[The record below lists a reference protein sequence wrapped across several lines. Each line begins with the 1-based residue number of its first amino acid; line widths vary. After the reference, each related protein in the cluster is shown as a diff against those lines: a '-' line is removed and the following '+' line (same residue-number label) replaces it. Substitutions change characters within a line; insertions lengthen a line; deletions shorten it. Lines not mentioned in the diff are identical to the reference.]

1 MPAMSVLLSSAVQK
15 PESMPRVYVS
25 IGSNIDR
32 EVNIR
37 GALEELNAVFG
48 PLICSNVYETE
59 AIGFEGDA
67 FYNLVV
73 GFDSELSVDALKKEF
88 DRIEKRYGRTAESR
102 RFAPRTLDLDLLL
115 YGDLVDTTGAHDIP
129 RKEINEYA
137 FVLLPLSE
145 IAGDLTH
152 PATGE
157 RFADMWARF
166 PKNQRLSKIEWNF

>member
-1 MPAMSVLLSSAVQK
+1 
-15 PESMPRVYVS
+15 MPRVYVS

-32 EVNIR
+32 EKNIR
-37 GALEELNAVFG
+37 GALQELGSTFN
-48 PLICSNVYETE
+48 PLVCSNVYETE

-73 GFDSELSVDALKKEF
+73 GFDSDMSIDALKAEF
-88 DRIEKRYGRTAESR
+88 DRIEKLYGRTAESR

-115 YGDLVDTTGAHDIP
+115 YGDFVDTTGTHDIP

-145 IAGDLTH
+145 IAGELKH

-157 RFADMWARF
+157 RIADMWSRF
-166 PKNQRLSKIEWNF
+166 PRDQQLSKIEWEF

>member
-1 MPAMSVLLSSAVQK
+1 MT
-15 PESMPRVYVS
+15 RVYVS

-32 EVNIR
+32 EHNIR
-37 GALEELNAVFG
+37 GALQELGNTFG

-73 GFDSELSVDALKKEF
+73 GFDSDLSVDALKAEF
-88 DRIEKRYGRTAESR
+88 DRIEKMYGRTAESR

-115 YGDLVDTTGAHDIP
+115 YGDMVDATGKHDIP

-145 IAGDLTH
+145 IAGDLKH

-157 RFADMWARF
+157 RFADMWSRF
-166 PKNQRLSKIEWNF
+166 PRGQQLSKIDWEF

>member
-1 MPAMSVLLSSAVQK
+1 
-15 PESMPRVYVS
+15 MPRVYVS

-32 EVNIR
+32 EKNIR
-37 GALEELNAVFG
+37 GALQELGATFS

-73 GFDSELSVDALKKEF
+73 GFDSDMSIDALKAEF
-88 DRIEKRYGRTAESR
+88 DRIEKLYGRTAESR

-115 YGDLVDTTGAHDIP
+115 YGDFVDTTGTHDIP

-145 IAGDLTH
+145 IAGEMKH

-157 RFADMWARF
+157 QFADMWSHF
-166 PKNQRLSKIEWNF
+166 PKDQRLSKIEWDF

>member
-1 MPAMSVLLSSAVQK
+1 
-15 PESMPRVYVS
+15 MPRVYLS

-32 EVNIR
+32 EKNIR
-37 GALEELNAVFG
+37 GALQELDSEFG
-48 PLICSNVYETE
+48 PLTCSNVYETE

-73 GFDSELSVDALKKEF
+73 GFDSDKTVDALKAEF

-115 YGDLVDTTGAHDIP
+115 YGDMVDTSGKHDIP
-129 RKEINEYA
+129 RKEISEYA

-145 IAGDLTH
+145 IAADLAH
-152 PATGE
+152 PETGE
-157 RFADMWARF
+157 HFADMWSRF
-166 PKNQRLSKIEWNF
+166 PKDQRLSKIEWIF

>member
-1 MPAMSVLLSSAVQK
+1 
-15 PESMPRVYVS
+15 MPRVYLS

-32 EVNIR
+32 EHNIR
-37 GALEELNAVFG
+37 GALQELESVFG
-48 PLICSNVYETE
+48 PLTCSSVYETE

-73 GFDSELSVDALKKEF
+73 GFDSDLSVDELKAEF
-88 DRIEKRYGRTAESR
+88 DRIEKQYGRTAQSR

-115 YGDLVDTTGAHDIP
+115 YGDLVDTSGRHDIP
-129 RKEINEYA
+129 RKEISEYA

-145 IAGDLTH
+145 IAGGLKH

-157 RFADMWARF
+157 RFADMWSHFA
-166 PKNQRLSKIEWNF
+166 KGQRLSKIDWKF

>member
-1 MPAMSVLLSSAVQK
+1 
-15 PESMPRVYVS
+15 MPRVYVS

-32 EVNIR
+32 EHNIR
-37 GALEELNAVFG
+37 GALNELESSFA
-48 PLICSNVYETE
+48 PLTLSNVYETE
-59 AIGFEGDA
+59 AIGFDGDA

-73 GFDSELSVDALKKEF
+73 GFDSDKSIDELKKEF

-115 YGDLVDTTGAHDIP
+115 YGDVVDHTGKHDIP

-145 IAGDLTH
+145 IAGNETH
-152 PATGE
+152 PVSGD
-157 RFADMWARF
+157 RYADMWANF
-166 PKNQRLSKIEWNF
+166 PKTQQLSRIDWIK

>member
-1 MPAMSVLLSSAVQK
+1 MPQVF
-15 PESMPRVYVS
+15 VS

-32 EVNIR
+32 EHNIR
-37 GALEELNAVFG
+37 GALTELESVFG
-48 PLICSNVYETE
+48 PLLRSNVYESE

-73 GFDSELSVDALKKEF
+73 GFDSDMSVDELKSEF
-88 DRIEKRYGRTAESR
+88 DRIEKRYGRTAQSR

-115 YGDLVDTTGAHDIP
+115 YGELVDSSGKHDIP
-129 RKEINEYA
+129 RKEINDYA

-145 IAGDLTH
+145 IAGECKH

-166 PKNQRLSKIEWNF
+166 PRDQRLSKIDWE

>member
-1 MPAMSVLLSSAVQK
+1 
-15 PESMPRVYVS
+15 MPRVYVS
-25 IGSNIDR
+25 IGSNINR
-32 EVNIR
+32 EESIR
-37 GALEELNAVFG
+37 GALQELSAAFG

-73 GFDSELSVDALKKEF
+73 GLDTELSVDALKAEF
-88 DRIEKRYGRTAESR
+88 DRIEKLYGRTAASR

-115 YGDLVDTTGAHDIP
+115 YGDLVDTTGTHDIP

-157 RFADMWARF
+157 SFAAMWSRF